1 MKHLITALLG
11 LFGSSIMLGA
21 SDTTAGIKP
30 EGLLLRD
37 GTARFVA
44 WSPLSDLTATIL
56 PGDLI
61 LRGPIA
67 APVWETR
74 LTMLGSGRQGVL
86 STPWTTA
93 EPCATDST
101 ITWTGTGADIE
112 YHLLPEGLR
121 QDFRIHYR
129 QPGSGPLE
137 VSLVLGTDLC
147 PVIHD
152 TDIDFLDQ
160 EGGFVHAYRGLK
172 VWDACGRSLNAWFEW
187 NEGTRMLRINVED
200 GEATYPITVDPVST
214 TVNRALG
221 FLGVNK
227 FGRCV
232 SSAGDLNGD
241 GYSDVVVGAP
251 ADNSGGT
258 TLPGAAYVYYGSSTG
273 IAAAPDVTL
282 TSGLAGV
289 ADNFGLGVDGAGDV
303 NGDGYDDLIVG
314 ASTWNDNVG
323 TPTEGG
329 VFVYHGSAT
338 GISATPDYILQNN
351 TNSSYMGSS
360 VAGLGDINGDGFSD
374 IAAGGWLAAYPST
387 SEGAVWVFLGS
398 ATGLNTAFRHRLE
411 QNFGSAQF
419 GFAVAGA
426 GDVNGDGYNDM
437 VVGAHKIR
445 IPVGAPSVTGGIY
458 VYRGSANAFGAGLN
472 PGASQAFATTAY
484 STRNGWSVSS
494 AGDVNGDGY
503 SDVIIGDWQDNIGS
517 ETYEGVA
524 MVFHGSATG
533 LSTVPATIVEG
544 GTANLYMGMSV
555 GTAGD
560 VNGDG
565 YADVLIGCSLWANG
579 QSNEGAAFLHLG
591 SPTGIS
597 SSAFIRYEPNVAN
610 SNMGEWVGTAG
621 DVNGDGYSDM
631 IIGAPGAAG
640 GRAYIYHGGTY
651 NVSTTPTLTRASGA
665 ANAQLGRSVANAG
678 DVNGDGY
685 SDLIVGAPNA
695 ANGQA
700 GEGLAYIHYGSI
712 TGPSAGPSLILEANI
727 AGAAFGQS
735 VASAGDVNGDGYADV
750 VIGAPQANGV
760 GNAYIYHGS
769 AAGLSTVPALTL
781 SGTSGSQFG
790 YSVFKA
796 GDNNA
801 DGYSDVLVG
810 APGNDQVFV
819 YQGSATGLV
828 ATPVIYNAPF
838 PGSRFGAAVGTAG
851 DVNGDG
857 FSDAIIGAPD
867 LSNGQALEGAFYVY
881 LGALLNLPTNPLT
894 SAESNSAGRRL
905 GTSVAGIGD
914 VNGDGYFDVAAGGP
928 GFTSPEANEGYVQIY
943 YGAVTGFL
951 GSGII
956 QSNSAGALMGTSVA
970 EAGDVNG
977 DGYADMIVGAPG
989 QSNGEAGEG
998 LAYVYLG
1005 GLTGISAAN
1014 FQALEMNSA
1023 GEAFGTAVAGGGDHD
1038 GDGYSDV
1045 IVGSPNASPTLANEG
1060 MFRTYRGNNGLA
1072 YNRLTRQY
1080 MVDLTFPLATN
1091 SQDPDDHY
1099 YFGIGHRARSHIQRT
1114 PARLQWEVVHE
1125 GQPYSGNPITNSVSA
1140 TGFSAAYTDLG
1151 LAGVQ
1156 IKEVVPK
1163 IPGFYRNKWR
1173 VRVEY
1178 PRHKSIDGQR
1188 FSRWFYGYASAVGDI
1203 GVLPIELVN
1212 IEGTPLSEGNLIDWA
1227 TASEQNS
1234 SHFIVE
1240 RGTDGTDF
1248 TPVGSVEASGNSMAT
1263 RTYEFLDHDPPAGLA
1278 YYRLRMVDLDMTEEL
1293 SPMVAVQRNDREAF
1307 IYPVPVDDALF
1318 WSPLDR
1324 PVNRV
1329 AVLDALGR
1337 VAMEAATTG
1346 DRLIG
1351 RPLQQLATGTYT
1363 VLLYDELGVMMAR
1376 SRFIKR

>member
-1 MKHLITALLG
+1 
-11 LFGSSIMLGA
+11 LGA
-21 SDTTAGIKP
+21 TEENSGMKP
-30 EGLLLRD
+30 EGMLLRD
-37 GTARFVA
+37 GADRFVA
-44 WSPLSDLTATIL
+44 WSPLSDLTAAIL
-56 PGDLI
+56 PQELI

-74 LTMLGSGRQGVL
+74 LTLRGFGREGDLSAPWASATSHATDTSVVWSGSGSEVR
-86 STPWTTA
+86 
-93 EPCATDST
+93 
-101 ITWTGTGADIE
+101 

-121 QDFRIHYR
+121 QDFLIHGR
-129 QPGSGPLE
+129 PPGNGPLQ
-137 VSLVLGTDLC
+137 VSIDLSTDLC
-147 PVIHD
+147 PVIHA

-160 EGGFVHAYRGLK
+160 EGGFVHTYRGLK
-172 VWDACGRSLNAWFEW
+172 AWDACGMPLTAWFEST
-187 NEGTRMLRINVED
+187 GPGHALRIVVD
-200 GEATYPITVDPVST
+200 DRDATYPVTVDPVST
-214 TVNRALG
+214 TVNRL
-221 FLGVNK
+221 LSTPGVNK
-227 FGRCV
+227 YGRCV

-251 ADNSGGT
+251 ADNSAPGST
-258 TLPGAAYVYYGSSTG
+258 IPGAAYVYYGSATG
-273 IAAAPDVTL
+273 IGAAPNVSL
-282 TSGLAGV
+282 SSGVAGL

-303 NGDGYDDLIVG
+303 NGDGYGDLIVG
-314 ASTWNDNVG
+314 ASSWNNNAG
-323 TPTEGG
+323 TPNEGA

-338 GISATPDYILQNN
+338 GISTVPSAVLETN
-351 TNSSYMGSS
+351 TSASYMGSS
-360 VAGLGDINGDGFSD
+360 VAGLGDINGDGYSD
-374 IAAGGWLAAYPST
+374 IAAGGWLASYPST

-398 ATGLNTAFRHRLE
+398 ATGLNPVFRHRLE

-419 GFAVAGA
+419 GFSVAGA
-426 GDVNGDGYNDM
+426 GDVNGDGFNDM

-445 IPVGAPSVTGGIY
+445 IPTAAPAITGGIY
-458 VYRGSANAFGAGLN
+458 IYRGSANAFGAGLN
-472 PGASQAFATTAY
+472 PGASQTFTTTAY
-484 STRNGWSVSS
+484 STRNSWSVSS

-503 SDVIIGDWQDNIGS
+503 SDVVVSDWQDNIGG
-517 ETYEGVA
+517 ELFEGVA
-524 MVFHGSATG
+524 FVYHGSAAG
-533 LSTVPATIVEG
+533 VITVPATILEG
-544 GTANLYMGMSV
+544 GTTNLYYGMSAS
-555 GTAGD
+555 TAGD

-565 YADVLIGCSLWANG
+565 YSDVLIGCTQFTNG

-591 SPTGIS
+591 SPTGLN

-610 SNMGEWVGTAG
+610 AGMGEWVGTAG

-631 IIGAPGAAG
+631 IIGAPGTAG

-665 ANAQLGRSVANAG
+665 ANVQLGRSVANAG

-695 ANGQA
+695 SNGQA

-712 TGPSAGPSLILEANI
+712 NGPSAGPSLVLETNI
-727 AGAAFGQS
+727 AGAAFGTS

-750 VIGAPQANGV
+750 VIGAPQSNGV

-769 AAGLSTVPALTL
+769 AAGLGAVPVLTL
-781 SGTSGSQFG
+781 SGTSGSLFG
-790 YSVFKA
+790 SAVFKA

-819 YQGSATGLV
+819 YQGSALGLV
-828 ATPVIYNAPF
+828 TTPVIYDAPI
-838 PGSRFGAAVGTAG
+838 PGSRFGAAVCTAG

-881 LGALLNLPTNPLT
+881 LGALQNLPTNPLT

-928 GFTSPEANEGYVQIY
+928 GFSSPEADEGYVQMY
-943 YGAVTGFL
+943 YGAVSGFL
-951 GSGII
+951 GSNII
-956 QSNSAGALMGTSVA
+956 QSNSAGALLGSSVA

-977 DGYADMIVGAPG
+977 DGYADMVVGAPG
-989 QSNGEAGEG
+989 STNGEAGEG
-998 LAYVYLG
+998 MAFVYLG
-1005 GLTGISAAN
+1005 GTTGISTTN
-1014 FQALEMNSA
+1014 FQALEMNIA
-1023 GEAFGTAVAGGGDHD
+1023 GEGFGTAVAGGGDHD

-1091 SQDPDDHY
+1091 GQDPDDHY
-1099 YFGIGHRARSHIQRT
+1099 FFGIGHRARSHIQRT
-1114 PARLQWEVVHE
+1114 PGRLQWEVVHE
-1125 GQPYSGNPITNSVSA
+1125 GQPYSGSPITNSVSA
-1140 TGFSAAYTDLG
+1140 TGISAAYTDLG
-1151 LAGVQ
+1151 LTGFQ

-1178 PRHKSIDGQR
+1178 PMHKSIDGQR

-1203 GVLPIELVN
+1203 GVLPIELVS
-1212 IEGTPLSEGNLIDWA
+1212 IEGTARSEGNLIEWA
-1227 TASEQNS
+1227 TASERNS

-1240 RGTDGTDF
+1240 RGTNASDF
-1248 TPVGSVEASGNSMAT
+1248 TPVGSVDAGGNST
-1263 RTYEFLDHDPPAGLA
+1263 GLRTYEFLDRNAPVELT
-1278 YYRLRMVDLDMTEEL
+1278 YYRLRMVDRDMTEEF
-1293 SPMVAVQRNDREAF
+1293 SPVVAVRRSGRQAF

-1324 PVNRV
+1324 PVHRV
-1329 AVLDALGR
+1329 VVLDALGR
-1337 VAMEAATTG
+1337 AAMEAATTG
-1346 DRLIG
+1346 DGITG
-1351 RPLQQLATGTYT
+1351 QPLQQLATGTYT
-1363 VLLYDELGVMMAR
+1363 ILLYDELGDILAR
-1376 SRFIKR
+1376 SRFVKR